1 MIHIKHEEVLKI
13 IAQQEAVII
22 SSGIMFLFIEGRTIK
37 WKVASQKFDMD
48 VFKVGMDVAD
58 TAIAVRAMKEKRIL
72 SEQVPRAKYGKRLTT
87 VAIPLADDA
96 DETVGAF
103 SIVLPKLHPVAESF
117 PSFAPIITELF
128 PEGAFLYMSD
138 LTKIM
143 YTQPSRKFTL
153 PGMEVGYELK
163 EKDMAYQC
171 IHTGRSQSK
180 EIGEE
185 RYGVPVYITTY
196 PLFDE
201 EDNGKQTIV
210 ATLGVVVPRAT
221 TGKLQGMS
229 EKLSENI
236 GSIAQTVELLAVN
249 ASSINENEQ
258 NLYNSIG
265 TVNDILNQINKV
277 TEFISSVAKQS
288 NMLGLNASIEA
299 SRVGEAGRG
308 FAVVATEIRK
318 LAEESQETVPR
329 IKKLTEDI
337 QSKIS
342 EVNERCKKSIEASEE
357 QASATEEISAS
368 IEELSTMTDEL
379 YLMSKN
385 L

>member
-1 MIHIKHEEVLKI
+1 
-13 IAQQEAVII
+13 
-22 SSGIMFLFIEGRTIK
+22 
-37 WKVASQKFDMD
+37 
-48 VFKVGMDVAD
+48 
-58 TAIAVRAMKEKRIL
+58 
-72 SEQVPRAKYGKRLTT
+72 VPRAKYGKRLTT